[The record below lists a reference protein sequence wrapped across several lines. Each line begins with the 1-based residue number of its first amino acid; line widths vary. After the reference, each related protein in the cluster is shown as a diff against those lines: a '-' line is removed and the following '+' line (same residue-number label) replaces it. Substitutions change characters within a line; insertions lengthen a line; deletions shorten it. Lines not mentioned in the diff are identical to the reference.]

1 MGWLDRFKSRSISLL
16 VIQAGGCTGCALQLS
31 MALSLEND
39 IKGITVTANPKHA
52 DVLLVTGC
60 INEQSRKEILKVYD
74 QIPQPKAVI
83 AAGACSCSGS
93 LFRTADSQLYTAEEI
108 LPVDAWIRGCTPK
121 MHEMLEAVVRA
132 AEVGLEKEE
141 SGKET

>member
-16 VIQAGGCTGCALQLS
+16 PIQAGGCTGCALQFS
-31 MALSLEND
+31 MALSLETE
-39 IKGITVTANPKHA
+39 IKGITITVNPKHA
-52 DVLLVTGC
+52 DALLITGC
-60 INEQSRKEILKVYD
+60 INEQSREEILKIYH

-93 LFRTADSQLYTAEEI
+93 LFRTAAGKLYTAEEV
-108 LPVDAWIRGCTPK
+108 LPVDAWIRGCAPG

-132 AEVGLEKEE
+132 SEAGLEKEE
-141 SGKET
+141 GGMEE

>member
-16 VIQAGGCTGCALQLS
+16 AIQAGGCTGCALQFS

-39 IKGITVTANPKHA
+39 IKGITITANPKHA
-52 DVLLVTGC
+52 DVLLITGC
-60 INEQSRKEILKVYD
+60 INEQSREEILKIYQ

-93 LFRTADSQLYTAEEI
+93 LFRTAAGKLYTAEEI
-108 LPVDAWIRGCTPK
+108 LPIDAWIRGCAPK

-132 AEVGLEKEE
+132 AQAGLEKEE
-141 SGKET
+141 SGMEA

>member
-16 VIQAGGCTGCALQLS
+16 VIQAGGCTGCALQFS

>member
-16 VIQAGGCTGCALQLS
+16 VIQAGGCTGCALQFS

-39 IKGITVTANPKHA
+39 IKGITITANPRHA
-52 DVLLVTGC
+52 DAMLVTGC
-60 INEQSRKEILKVYD
+60 INEQSREEILKVYE

-93 LFRTADSQLYTAEEI
+93 LFRTADNKLYTTEEF
-108 LPVDAWIRGCTPK
+108 LPVDAWIRGCTPG

-132 AEVGLEKEE
+132 AEAGLEKEE
-141 SGKET
+141 SEKET